1 MQYGL
6 SADGTLYRAR
16 SRAAGEGF
24 ALPVEQG
31 RLVIPAGVRAID
43 DWTFSYRR
51 DLREIVF
58 PEGLEAI
65 GSWAFRSCR
74 NLQSLRLPEGLVTL
88 GQAAFAGCTELR
100 SLFLPDSLAGVP
112 ACAFHGC
119 RRLREIRF
127 PDALRSVGPMAFRS
141 CEDLRSLCLPEGLV
155 TLGQA
160 AFAGCTELR
169 SVRLP
174 DSLAGLPDHL
184 FQGCRRLREV
194 RFPAALTAIGRSAFD
209 GRFLLNLTRQPF
221 ADGRGPVLWLPGGSP
236 SAEQGSEGPAFT
248 LKVNSGARETAVD
261 AGGGQELQLL
271 WPGSPAVLPQPLRN
285 PALRGFLRA
294 ERAGDRRLAD
304 WTEDYAKH
312 CRADRTLQL
321 ALLDE
326 DMGNLEVMTR
336 CRMISRGAM
345 STVQKKVLQGED
357 PGPAAI
363 WLDYLLREGLL
374 TAGLLR
380 TLMDRTDS
388 TSLNALYLE
397 YMHRLPPGADETETL

>member
-1 MQYGL
+1 MQYVL

-24 ALPVEQG
+24 ALPAEQG

-74 NLQSLRLPEGLVTL
+74 NLQSLRLPEGL
-88 GQAAFAGCTELR
+88 R
-100 SLFLPDSLAGVP
+100 S
-112 ACAFHGC
+112 
-119 RRLREIRF
+119 
-127 PDALRSVGPMAFRS
+127 
-141 CEDLRSLCLPEGLV
+141 
-155 TLGQA
+155 LGQA

-169 SVRLP
+169 SVCLP

-221 ADGRGPVLWLPGGSP
+221 ADSRGPVLWLPGGSP

-326 DMGNLEVMTR
+326 DMDNLAVMTR

-374 TAGLLR
+374 TPGLLR